1 MRHKTS
7 FDEVPQREPTCA
19 PLYLKHRT
27 FGPNGIPVAQLDP
40 APQGRADE
48 ALPGLLQPGRRQ
60 VQNKNRAD
68 ILLQAGRH
76 KYLIDTTITTPQHI
90 PANLNTA
97 GAAALQGEREKT
109 QFYSAR
115 YEIPTTASVVPL
127 SFDTF
132 GCSTEAG
139 LRFLQQVAKVITN
152 GTDKTNAYSLTVK
165 SMYETVSLAIQ
176 RSNARMLEEYR
187 ELHRIPRL

>member
-1 MRHKTS
+1 MAQDDHARNGPVNEAAHG
-7 FDEVPQREPTCA
+7 P
-19 PLYLKHRT
+19 PLL
-27 FGPNGIPVAQLDP
+27 
-40 APQGRADE
+40 GR
-48 ALPGLLQPGRRQ
+48 QQ

-68 ILLQAGRH
+68 ILLEAGRH
-76 KYLIDTTITTPQHI
+76 KYLIDTTIVTPQHT
-90 PANLNTA
+90 PANLNSA

-139 LRFLQQVAKVITN
+139 LRFLQQVAKVIAN
-152 GTDKTNAYSLTVK
+152 GTDKTTAYSFIVK
-165 SMYETVSLAIQ
+165 SVYETVSLAIQ

-187 ELHRIPRL
+187 GLHRIPSL